1 MKLTKL
7 DYINILNFYNI
18 KNIDSMNLSQI
29 KNSAEDIIASKLCSC
44 IKTIDPSLTNESKA
58 IAICTKSIVKKKG
71 LKINRFTCKKKPK
84 LLISRKNKNKL
95 TKKNKNKLTKKN
107 KSLL

>member
-18 KNIDSMNLSQI
+18 KNIDLMTFSQI
-29 KNSAEDIIASKLCSC
+29 KNTAEDIIATKLCSC
-44 IKTIDPSLTNESKA
+44 IKKIDPSLSNESKA
-58 IAICTKSIVKKKG
+58 IAICTKNIVNKKG

-84 LLISRKNKNKL
+84 LLKS
-95 TKKNKNKLTKKN
+95 KKNKNKLTKKN
-107 KSLL
+107 KYLL

>member
-18 KNIDSMNLSQI
+18 KNIDSLNLSQI
-29 KNSAEDIIASKLCSC
+29 RNTAENIIATKLCSC
-44 IKTIDPSLTNESKA
+44 IKKIDPSLSNESKA
-58 IAICTKSIVKKKG
+58 IAICTKSIVNKKG

-84 LLISRKNKNKL
+84 LYKSLKNKNKL
-95 TKKNKNKLTKKN
+95 TKKNK
-107 KSLL
+107 LLF

>member
-18 KNIDSMNLSQI
+18 KNIDSMTFSQI
-29 KNSAEDIIASKLCSC
+29 KNTAEDIIATKLCSC
-44 IKTIDPSLTNESKA
+44 IKKIDPSLSNESKD
-58 IAICTKSIVKKKG
+58 IDICTKSIVNKKG

-84 LLISRKNKNKL
+84 LLKS
-95 TKKNKNKLTKKN
+95 KKNKNKLTKKN
-107 KSLL
+107 KYLL